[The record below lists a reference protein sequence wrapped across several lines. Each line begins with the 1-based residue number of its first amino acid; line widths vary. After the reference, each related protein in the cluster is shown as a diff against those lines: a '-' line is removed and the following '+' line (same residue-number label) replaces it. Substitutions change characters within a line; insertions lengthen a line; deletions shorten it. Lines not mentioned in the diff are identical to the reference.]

1 MAAIKT
7 TAIGVEPAPRYHV
20 VDIYGNHVVLKQI
33 VQAQAL
39 PSSQNA
45 PSVNA
50 LAIDNGGNR
59 IVLSQQ
65 NATDLATAISGFG
78 SGGSLT

>member
-7 TAIGVEPAPRYHV
+7 TAIGIEAAPRYHV
-20 VDIYGNHVVLKQI
+20 QDIHGNHVVLKQI
-33 VQAQAL
+33 TQSQAT
-39 PSSQNA
+39 PNA
-45 PSVNA
+45 PNTVAVNA
-50 LAIDNGGNR
+50 LVIENGATR

-65 NATDLATAISGFG
+65 NATDIATAISGFG